1 MDLQYEYYKEEIKR
15 CFLCNEWIEGK
26 LKRQRL
32 NNTTYYYH
40 YDCFCKVH
48 KNQFYKSI
56 NNSSI
61 QKIY

>member
-1 MDLQYEYYKEEIKR
+1 MELQYESYQEVRR
-15 CFLCNEWIEGK
+15 CFLCNEWIEAQIK
-26 LKRQRL
+26 TKVFNNKR
-32 NNTTYYYH
+32 YYYH

>member
-1 MDLQYEYYKEEIKR
+1 MELQHECYQEVKR
-15 CFLCNEWIEGK
+15 CFLCNEWIEGQIK
-26 LKRQRL
+26 TQVL
-32 NNTTYYYH
+32 NNKRYH
-40 YDCFCKVH
+40 YHFNCFCKIY